1 MLRTPYLTIL
11 LTAGMLGF
19 ASVPT
24 KAAIRIE
31 GQVQAGGGAV
41 ANSTVTLWGASSGE
55 PRQLAQA
62 RTNGDG
68 RFEINSQD
76 TPSGEVILYLIAKG
90 GEPAVNKSS
99 GDNPAIALLS
109 VLGSTPAAKV
119 VINEMTTVASVWT
132 NAQFI
137 DGTAIKG
144 HSLRAQD
151 RGWQRA

>member
-1 MLRTPYLTIL
+1 MLRTPCLTIL

-31 GQVQAGGGAV
+31 GQVQAGGGPV
-41 ANSTVTLWGASSGE
+41 ANSAVSLWRASSGE

-76 TPSGEVILYLIAKG
+76 TPSGAVILYLVAKG
-90 GEPAVNKSS
+90 GQ
-99 GDNPAIALLS
+99 
-109 VLGSTPAAKV
+109 T
-119 VINEMTTVASVWT
+119 
-132 NAQFI
+132 
-137 DGTAIKG
+137 
-144 HSLRAQD
+144 HSQ
-151 RGWQRA
+151 Q